1 MQNKKQVKLL
11 LIRFLIVGIQFVIVS
26 NTSLTAQDK
35 GKVDSLQYHVETAKS
50 DSMRVFNLVAISKEY
65 ASGDVQNSLHYAEK
79 ALSIAEKSNDRKL
92 LSYALFNIG
101 VTYFNQGLLEIS
113 TKHFFRYLEIQQE
126 LNDDKGIA
134 YALVN
139 LGAVH
144 LQLNQFEQSREYFEK
159 ALETFDQMV
168 GSGKLAKPGAE
179 MISIYNNLGVVSKNC
194 NEPDKAIDY
203 YSRGISLARRT
214 PGQEVFLG
222 NLLNNLG
229 SIYLELGKLDE
240 AYRYFTE
247 ALNIRKAN
255 DEKSGLVKSYL
266 MLARYYLKLNKIDD
280 ALSYSYLSYQLANAV
295 GSLSSNAEALE
306 LLFEVF
312 HQKQMADSAL
322 KYYMLSTELK
332 EKLNREA
339 ALKELSLLEITAQFR
354 ENEKLTRIAQKRK
367 EFRYLMAGLI
377 LMMIVAILSLLYFL
391 SHSRNRRLSLE
402 KENINLSAKNLELQK
417 ESLEKE
423 LEIRNKELATNV
435 MYQIQKNELIQDIVQ
450 KLENHS
456 GSDISKDR
464 DWILE
469 IIRDLEKTQQ
479 KSVWNEFELRFQQVH
494 NDFYN
499 RLNEINP
506 ELSPNDRR
514 LCAFLRLN
522 MTTKEICSITGQSI
536 RSIEVARTRLR
547 KRLNLTNSET
557 GLVEFLSQ
565 L

>member
-1 MQNKKQVKLL
+1 MKSL
-11 LIRFLIVGIQFVIVS
+11 LIRKSFVFIQVAVMIC
-26 NTSLTAQDK
+26 SLAKAQDIHK
-35 GKVDSLQYHVETAKS
+35 IDSLRYQVETAKS
-50 DSMRVFNLVAISKEY
+50 DSLRVYNLVAISKEY
-65 ASGDVQNSLHYAEK
+65 ASGDVQNSLQFAQK
-79 ALSIAEKSNDRKL
+79 ALAIAEKSNQNDL

-101 VTYFNQGLLEIS
+101 VAYFNQGLLEIS
-113 TKHFFRYLEIQQE
+113 TKYFYRYFEIQKEMQ
-126 LNDDKGIA
+126 DDKGTA

-144 LQLNQFEQSREYFEK
+144 LKLNQFEQSRAYFEQ
-159 ALETFDQMV
+159 ALNIFDQMTEQ
-168 GSGKLAKPGAE
+168 GEIAKPGAE

-194 NEPDKAIDY
+194 DEPEKAIDY

-229 SIYLELGKLDE
+229 SIYLDLGKTSE
-240 AYRYFTE
+240 AYDFLNE
-247 ALNIRKAN
+247 AYEVRLSN
-255 DEKSGLVKSYL
+255 DDKSGLVKSYL
-266 MLARYYLKLNKIDD
+266 MFARYYLELQNVEEALNY
-280 ALSYSYLSYQLANAV
+280 AYLGYNLANTV
-295 GSLSSNAEALE
+295 GVLSSNADALE
-306 LLFEVF
+306 LLFQVYN
-312 HQKQMADSAL
+312 QKQMADSAL

-332 EKLNREA
+332 EKLNKDA

-354 ENEKLTRIAQKRK
+354 ENEKLAQIEQKRK
-367 EFRYLMAGLI
+367 EFRYLMIGLTLI
-377 LMMIVAILSLLYFL
+377 LIVAILSLLYFL
-391 SHSRNRRLSLE
+391 SHSRNRRLMLE
-402 KENINLSAKNLELQK
+402 KVNINLNSKNLELEK
-417 ESLEKE
+417 ESLQKE

-450 KLENHS
+450 KLEKHS
-456 GSDISKDR
+456 ISNVNIDH
-464 DWILE
+464 DWIVE

-479 KSVWNEFELRFQQVH
+479 KSVWNEFEVRFQQVH
-494 NDFYN
+494 NEFYDK
-499 RLNEINP
+499 LNAINP

-522 MTTKEICSITGQSI
+522 MTTKEIASITGQSI

-557 GLVEFLSQ
+557 GLIEFLSQ